1 MESPRPDLGPVPKPA
16 LAALGV
22 LAALKALGLVLVAG
36 AIASGIA
43 GVASGDLDVRL
54 VMALGSAGAILRALA
69 GWGTR
74 VTAARVA
81 IAVKHDLRG
90 KLWDR
95 IVGGDAEGAERD
107 EPDEDRPVDP
117 ARISEGSEREGSV
130 AVLATDGLDDL
141 DDYFSQSLPA
151 MIQAVVVPLVVGARI
166 LGADWLSALI
176 IVLTIPLV
184 PLFMILIGKH
194 TQEKTDEATS
204 SLARLA
210 NHLTELARGLPVLV
224 GLGRVEE
231 QSRALG
237 DIQSEYRARTQ
248 HTLRTAFLSALALEL
263 ISTISVALVAVVLGL
278 RLMNGSV
285 GLEAAL
291 LALILAPECFQAL
304 RELGSAFHSSQ
315 NGASALARVKRILAG
330 ARRGDVRGSRL
341 NVVARQ
347 DGPGERSLTRPV
359 PLTRLPAGFPSLA
372 EVVAQLGEPSERAA
386 EHAPTAVVVHELS
399 VRHEGRE
406 RPTLER
412 FSASIGG
419 ITAVSGPSGSGKST
433 LLKALAGALPSSAHA
448 SGWIVGVDAARTAY
462 APQTPRAFTTTPWD
476 ELALYGSDEPG
487 ALLAEV
493 GLEHRADA
501 ATAELSP
508 GEQRRLAVARA
519 LARVDDGATLLI
531 LDEPTAHLDRASAEL
546 VRDAIRCRA
555 KRATVVLATHE
566 PETLALADRVVG
578 VAAEK
583 TAGGSGDRKGEAAE
597 EGAPAGVDDDDAAN
611 TGPGTVG
618 VPMSTGPIRIAG
630 GPASQ
635 AIELP
640 KLRGPGHR
648 PVARRGSRARHEIL
662 SLLRPNA
669 MRWVL
674 GALLA
679 FVTTGMGLALTAVSG
694 WLIVRASVEEFI
706 MYLLVAIVGVRFFG
720 IGRAVS
726 RYVERLATHAASF
739 ATVDR
744 LRLRLW
750 RGVAARGAGSRR
762 LLEGGSP
769 VDYLVTLADDLRDQL
784 PRIIPSLVA
793 GVLALVG
800 IVVTTALAVPVA
812 LVLLVATALGGAI
825 AMWAAHGSMRT
836 RVRERSAL
844 VRGTASLALAADD
857 LRANGRAIPAIAR
870 LDRAADRLARAERG
884 SAWSA
889 GLADAVV
896 VLFCSA
902 LAAAAPVL
910 AGGLAA
916 EFACVV
922 ALLALAAVEPLSAFV
937 GACHRVPALR
947 ELARRIAPL
956 ADEPPAVMTGTT
968 PVPRPIS
975 SVALDDV
982 AAAYPG
988 QDAPVFRH
996 VTGEAGPGEWLV
1008 VSGPS
1013 GSGKSTLLSVLMGAL
1028 APTEGTVYASD
1039 VSLARADPAGW
1050 REAVAW
1056 CPQDA
1061 YVFDSRIRANLA
1073 IARSRDNAPTDDEM
1087 TDALARVGLSLGL
1100 DTRVGAGGSALSGGE
1115 RQRLA
1120 VARALL
1126 THAEVILL
1134 DEPAAHLDRPTA
1146 EAMMADIRRATADRI
1161 VVLVSHRPD
1170 AQAPEGSRVI
1180 ALG

>member
-36 AIASGIA
+36 AIAAGIA
-43 GVASGDLDVRL
+43 GLADGDLDASFVA
-54 VMALGSAGAILRALA
+54 ALGSAGAIVRALA
-69 GWGTR
+69 SWGTK
-74 VTAARVA
+74 VMAARVA
-81 IAVKHDLRG
+81 IAVKQDLRG
-90 KLWDR
+90 QLWDR
-95 IVGGDAEGAERD
+95 IVGGDAEGAEGAD
-107 EPDEDRPVDP
+107 SDADRPVDP

-184 PLFMILIGKH
+184 PFFMVLIGKH
-194 TQEKTDEATS
+194 TQEKTDEATG

-237 DIQSEYRARTQ
+237 DIQSEYHTRTQ
-248 HTLRTAFLSALALEL
+248 ATLRTAFLSALALEL

-278 RLMNGSV
+278 RLMNGTV

-330 ARRGDVRGSRL
+330 ARRGDVRGARL
-341 NVVARQ
+341 NVVASQ
-347 DGPGERSLTRPV
+347 GGSGERSLTRPE
-359 PLTRLPAGFPSLA
+359 PATTLPKGFPSLA
-372 EVVAQLGEPSERAA
+372 EVVAQLGHPQERTA
-386 EHAPTAVVVHELS
+386 EHTPTTIVVHELT

-412 FSASIGG
+412 FSAKIGG
-419 ITAVSGPSGSGKST
+419 ITAISGPSGSGKST
-433 LLKALAGALPSSAHA
+433 MLKALAGALPSSAHA
-448 SGWIVGVDAARTAY
+448 SGWVVGVDAERTAY
-462 APQTPRAFTTTPWD
+462 APQTPRAFTATPWD
-476 ELALYGSDEPG
+476 ELALYGAEDP
-487 ALLAEV
+487 ATLLAEV

-519 LARVDDGATLLI
+519 LARVDNGATLLV
-531 LDEPTAHLDRASAEL
+531 LDEPTAHLDHASAVL
-546 VRDAIRCRA
+546 VRDAILCRA

-578 VAAEK
+578 VVPLEAELLVPA
-583 TAGGSGDRKGEAAE
+583 TP
-597 EGAPAGVDDDDAAN
+597 AP
-611 TGPGTVG
+611 VG
-618 VPMSTGPIRIAG
+618 VPLTTGPIKIAG

-635 AIELP
+635 AIDLP

-648 PVARRGSRARHEIL
+648 PLARRGSRSRREIGA
-662 SLLRPNA
+662 LLRPDA
-669 MRWVL
+669 ARWAL

-679 FVTTGMGLALTAVSG
+679 FVTSGMGLALTAVSG

-726 RYVERLATHAASF
+726 RYVERLATHAAAF

-744 LRLRLW
+744 LRLKLW

-784 PRIIPSLVA
+784 PRVIPALVA
-793 GVLALVG
+793 GVLAIVG
-800 IVVTTALAVPVA
+800 IIVTTVFVA
-812 LVLLVATALGGAI
+812 PSLVLPTALTLVLAAALSGAV
-825 AMWAAHGSMRT
+825 AVWAARGSMKT
-836 RVRERSAL
+836 RVKERSAL
-844 VRGTASLALAADD
+844 ARGTAALALAADD
-857 LRANGRAIPAIAR
+857 LRANGRAVPAIAR

-889 GLADAVV
+889 GLADAIV
-896 VLFCSA
+896 VLACSA
-902 LAAAAPVL
+902 LAVAVPLL
-910 AGGLAA
+910 AGDLMA
-916 EFACVV
+916 EFACVI
-922 ALLALAAVEPLSAFV
+922 ALLALAAIEPLSGLAN
-937 GACHRVPALR
+937 ACHRVPALR

-956 ADEPPAVMTGTT
+956 AEDPPAVMTGST
-968 PVPRPIS
+968 PVPRPVTT
-975 SVALDDV
+975 VALDDV

-988 QDAPVFRH
+988 QDTPVFRG
-996 VTGEAGPGEWLV
+996 VTGEVARGEWLV

-1013 GSGKSTLLSVLMGAL
+1013 GSGKSTLLSVLMGSL
-1028 APTEGTVYASD
+1028 APAEGTVYASD
-1039 VSLARADPAGW
+1039 ISLARADAASW
-1050 REAVAW
+1050 RDAVAW

-1061 YVFDSRIRANLA
+1061 YVFDSRIRSNLA
-1073 IARSRDNAPTDDEM
+1073 IARSRDDAPTDDEM
-1087 TDALARVGLSLGL
+1087 TDALARVGLSLDL

-1126 THAEVILL
+1126 TNAEVILL

-1146 EAMMADIRRATADRI
+1146 EAMMADIREATADRI

-1180 ALG
+1180 AL

>member
-16 LAALGV
+16 LAALGI

-36 AIASGIA
+36 AIAAGIA
-43 GVASGDLDVRL
+43 GLADGDLDAGFVA
-54 VMALGSAGAILRALA
+54 ALGSAGAIVRALA
-69 GWGTR
+69 GWGTK
-74 VTAARVA
+74 VVAARVA
-81 IAVKHDLRG
+81 IAVKQDLRG
-90 KLWDR
+90 QLWDR
-95 IVGGDAEGAERD
+95 IVGGDAEGAEGAD
-107 EPDEDRPVDP
+107 SDADRPVDP

-151 MIQAVVVPLVVGARI
+151 MIQAVVVPLLVGARI

-194 TQEKTDEATS
+194 TQEKTDEATG

-237 DIQSEYRARTQ
+237 DIQGEYRRRTQ
-248 HTLRTAFLSALALEL
+248 ITLRTAFLSALALEL

-278 RLMNGSV
+278 RLMNGTV

-291 LALILAPECFQAL
+291 LALILAPECFQAM

-315 NGASALARVKRILAG
+315 NGASALARVKRILGG
-330 ARRGDVRGSRL
+330 ARRGDVRGARL

-347 DGPGERSLTRPV
+347 GGSAVRALTRPV
-359 PLTRLPAGFPSLA
+359 PVTRLPEGFPSLS
-372 EVVAQLGEPSERAA
+372 EVVAQLAEPGERTA
-386 EHAPTAVVVHELS
+386 EHAPTTIVVHELW

-406 RPTLER
+406 SPTLER
-412 FSASIGG
+412 FSAQIGG

-448 SGWIVGVDAARTAY
+448 SGWIVGVDAERTAY
-462 APQTPRAFTTTPWD
+462 APQTPRAFTATPWD
-476 ELALYGSDEPG
+476 ELALYGAEDPG

-493 GLEHRADA
+493 GLERRADA

-531 LDEPTAHLDRASAEL
+531 LDEPTAHLDRESAEL

-566 PETLALADRVVG
+566 PETLALADRIVG
-578 VAAEK
+578 VAPLADEVL
-583 TAGGSGDRKGEAAE
+583 API
-597 EGAPAGVDDDDAAN
+597 APA
-611 TGPGTVG
+611 PVG
-618 VPMSTGPIRIAG
+618 VPLSTGPIKIAG
-630 GPASQ
+630 GPESQ

-648 PVARRGSRARHEIL
+648 ALSREGARARREIA
-662 SLLRPNA
+662 SLLRPDA
-669 MRWVL
+669 LRWAL

-694 WLIVRASVEEFI
+694 WLIVRSSIEEFI

-726 RYVERLATHAASF
+726 RYAERLATHAASF
-739 ATVDR
+739 STVDR
-744 LRLRLW
+744 LRLKLW

-769 VDYLVTLADDLRDQL
+769 VDYLVTIADDLRDQL
-784 PRIIPSLVA
+784 PRIIPALVA
-793 GVLALVG
+793 GLLAIVG
-800 IVVTTALAVPVA
+800 IVVTTALVAPGLAVPVA
-812 LVLLVATALGGAI
+812 LALVFATALGSAI
-825 AMWAAHGSMRT
+825 AVWAARGSMRT
-836 RVRERSAL
+836 RVKERSAL
-844 VRGTASLALAADD
+844 ARGTASLALAADD
-857 LRANGRAIPAIAR
+857 LRANGRAVPAIAR

-884 SAWSA
+884 SAWCA

-896 VLFCSA
+896 VLACSA
-902 LAAAAPVL
+902 LAAGAPLL

-922 ALLALAAVEPLSAFV
+922 ALLALAAVEPLTGLV
-937 GACHRVPALR
+937 GACHRLPALR
-947 ELARRIAPL
+947 ELALRIAPL
-956 ADEPPAVMTGTT
+956 AEDPTPVMTGET
-968 PVPRPIS
+968 PIPRPVS
-975 SVALDDV
+975 SVVLDDV

-988 QDAPVFRH
+988 QAVPVFRH
-996 VTGEAGPGEWLV
+996 VSGEVAPGEWLV

-1013 GSGKSTLLSVLMGAL
+1013 GSGKSTLLSVLMGSL
-1028 APTEGTVYASD
+1028 AAAEGAVYASGI
-1039 VSLARADPAGW
+1039 SLARAEADSW
-1050 REAVAW
+1050 RDAVAW

-1073 IARSRDNAPTDDEM
+1073 IARSRENAPTDDEM

-1126 THAEVILL
+1126 TSAEVILL

-1170 AQAPEGSRVI
+1170 AQAPEGATVI
-1180 ALG
+1180 SLG

>member
-16 LAALGV
+16 LAGLGA

-36 AIASGIA
+36 AVASGIA
-43 GVASGDLDVRL
+43 GLASGDLDVRG
-54 VMALGSAGAILRALA
+54 VMMLGSAGAILRAVA
-69 GWGTR
+69 AWGTR
-74 VTAARVA
+74 VVAARVA
-81 IAVKHDLRG
+81 ITVKQDLRG
-90 KLWDR
+90 QLWDR
-95 IVGGDAEGAERD
+95 IASGDAEGAEGED
-107 EPDEDRPVDP
+107 PHADRPVDP
-117 ARISEGSEREGSV
+117 ARISQGSEREGSI

-151 MIQAVVVPLVVGARI
+151 MIQAAVVPLVVGARI

-184 PLFMILIGKH
+184 PVFMILIGKH
-194 TQEKTDEATS
+194 TQEKTDEATGA
-204 SLARLA
+204 LARLA

-224 GLGRVEE
+224 GLGRVDE
-231 QSRALG
+231 QSRALAE
-237 DIQSEYRARTQ
+237 IQGEYRTRTQ
-248 HTLRTAFLSALALEL
+248 RTLRTAFLSALALEL

-278 RLMNGSV
+278 RLMHGTV

-330 ARRGDVRGSRL
+330 ARRGDVRGARL

-347 DGPGERSLTRPV
+347 DGSAARSLTRPE
-359 PLTRLPAGFPSLA
+359 PLTKLPAGFPSLA
-372 EVVAQLGEPSERAA
+372 EVVAQLGEPLERAA
-386 EHAPTAVVVHELS
+386 DAAPTTIAVHELT
-399 VRHEGRE
+399 VRHEGRA

-419 ITAVSGPSGSGKST
+419 ITAVAGPSGSGKST

-448 SGWIVGVDAARTAY
+448 SGWVVGIDTDRTAY
-462 APQTPRAFTTTPWD
+462 APQTPRAFTSTPWD
-476 ELALYGSDEPG
+476 ELALYGAEDPG
-487 ALLAEV
+487 SLLTEV
-493 GLEHRADA
+493 GLDHRADA

-519 LARVDDGATLLI
+519 LARVDAGATLLI

-546 VRDAIRCRA
+546 VRGAIRCRA

-566 PETLALADRVVG
+566 PETLALAGRIVRVAEGGTVHPG
-578 VAAEK
+578 GAAEL
-583 TAGGSGDRKGEAAE
+583 
-597 EGAPAGVDDDDAAN
+597 GAPADPDGAARAAS
-611 TGPGTVG
+611 GTVG
-618 VPMSTGPIRIAG
+618 VPVSTGPVRIAG

-648 PVARRGSRARHEIL
+648 PVARRGSRSRREIR
-662 SLLRPNA
+662 SLLRPDA
-669 MRWVL
+669 LRWGF

-726 RYVERLATHAASF
+726 RYGERLATHAASF

-784 PRIIPSLVA
+784 PRVIPGVVA
-793 GVLALVG
+793 GLLAIVG
-800 IVVTTALAVPVA
+800 IVVTTALVAPALALPVA
-812 LVLLVATALGGAI
+812 LVLVVAAALSGAI
-825 AMWAAHGSMRT
+825 AVWAARGSMRT
-836 RVRERSAL
+836 RVKERSAL
-844 VRGTASLALAADD
+844 ARGTAALALAADD
-857 LRANGRAIPAIAR
+857 LRANGRAVPAIAR
-870 LDRAADRLARAERG
+870 LDRAGERLARAERG

-889 GLADAVV
+889 GLADAVI
-896 VLFCSA
+896 LLCCSA
-902 LAAAAPVL
+902 LAAAVPVL

-922 ALLALAAVEPLSAFV
+922 ALLALAAVEPLSGLAN
-937 GACHRVPALR
+937 ACHRVPALR

-956 ADEPPAVMTGTT
+956 ADEPPAVMTGRT
-968 PVPRPIS
+968 PVPRPVS

-988 QDAPVFRH
+988 QDVPVFRH
-996 VTGEAGPGEWLV
+996 VSGEVAPGEWLV

-1028 APTEGTVYASD
+1028 APVEGTVYASE
-1039 VSLARADPAGW
+1039 VSLARADAASW
-1050 REAVAW
+1050 RDAVAW

-1073 IARSRDNAPTDDEM
+1073 IARSRENAPTDEEM
-1087 TDALARVGLSLGL
+1087 TAALARVGLSLDL

-1126 THAEVILL
+1126 TSAEVILL

>member
-1 MESPRPDLGPVPKPA
+1 MESPRPDLGPVPKIA

-36 AIASGIA
+36 AVASGVA
-43 GVASGDLDVRL
+43 GVASGGLDVSL
-54 VMALGSAGAILRALA
+54 VAALGSGGAVLRALA

-81 IAVKHDLRG
+81 IAVKQDLRG
-90 KLWDR
+90 QLWDR
-95 IVGGDAEGAERD
+95 IAGGDAEGAEG
-107 EPDEDRPVDP
+107 EETEADRPVDP

-151 MIQAVVVPLVVGARI
+151 MIQAAVVPLVVGARI

-176 IVLTIPLV
+176 VVLTIPLV

-194 TQEKTDEATS
+194 TQAKTDEATG

-224 GLGRVEE
+224 GLGRVDE
-231 QSRALG
+231 QSRALA
-237 DIQSEYRARTQ
+237 DIQGEYRVRTQ
-248 HTLRTAFLSALALEL
+248 RTLRTAFLSALALEL

-304 RELGSAFHSSQ
+304 RDLGSAFHSSQ

-330 ARRGDVRGSRL
+330 ARRGDVRGARL

-347 DGPGERSLTRPV
+347 TGSGERSLTRPE
-359 PLTRLPAGFPSLA
+359 PLTKLPPGFPSLA
-372 EVVAQLGEPSERAA
+372 EVVAQLGEPHERTA
-386 EHAPTAVVVHELS
+386 EHAPTAVVVHELT
-399 VRHEGRE
+399 VRHEGRS

-412 FSASIGG
+412 FSAQIGG

-462 APQTPRAFTTTPWD
+462 APQTPRAFTATPWD
-476 ELALYGSDEPG
+476 ELALYGAADPAS
-487 ALLAEV
+487 LLAEM
-493 GLEHRADA
+493 GLDHRADA

-531 LDEPTAHLDRASAEL
+531 LDEPTAHLDHASAEL
-546 VRDAIRCRA
+546 VRGAIRCRA
-555 KRATVVLATHE
+555 KRAAVVLATHE
-566 PETLALADRVVG
+566 PETLALADRIVG
-578 VAAEK
+578 VAPLTDDVLAPI
-583 TAGGSGDRKGEAAE
+583 AAT
-597 EGAPAGVDDDDAAN
+597 PS
-611 TGPGTVG
+611 GTVA
-618 VPMSTGPIRIAG
+618 VPVSTGPIKIAG
-630 GPASQ
+630 GPASK

-648 PVARRGSRARHEIL
+648 PVERRGSRSRRQIGA
-662 SLLRPNA
+662 LLRPDA
-669 MRWVL
+669 VRWAL

-726 RYVERLATHAASF
+726 RYAERLATHAASF

-784 PRIIPSLVA
+784 PRVIPAFAA
-793 GVLALVG
+793 GVLAIVG
-800 IVVTTALAVPVA
+800 IVVTTALVAPGLTLPVA
-812 LVLLVATALGGAI
+812 GVLVLASVAGGAI
-825 AMWAAHGSMRT
+825 AVWAARGSMRV
-836 RVRERSAL
+836 RVKERSAL
-844 VRGTASLALAADD
+844 ARGTASLALAADD
-857 LRANGRAIPAIAR
+857 LRANGRAVPAIAR
-870 LDRAADRLARAERG
+870 LDRAAERLAAAERRA
-884 SAWSA
+884 AWSA

-896 VLFCSA
+896 VLCCSA
-902 LAAAAPVL
+902 LAAGAAIL
-910 AGGLAA
+910 AGDLAA
-916 EFACVV
+916 EFVCVV
-922 ALLALAAVEPLSAFV
+922 ALLALAAVEPLSGLV
-937 GACHRVPALR
+937 GSCHRLPALR
-947 ELARRIAPL
+947 ELAQRIAPL
-956 ADEPPAVMTGTT
+956 TEEPPAVMTGTT

-988 QDAPVFRH
+988 QETPVFRH
-996 VTGEAGPGEWLV
+996 VTGEATPGEWLV

-1028 APTEGTVYASD
+1028 APVEGSVYASE
-1039 VSLARADPAGW
+1039 VSLARAEAASW
-1050 REAVAW
+1050 QRAVAW

-1073 IARSRDNAPTDDEM
+1073 IARSRENAPTDDEM
-1087 TDALARVGLSLGL
+1087 IEALAQVGLSLDL

-1126 THAEVILL
+1126 ARAEVILL

-1146 EAMMADIRRATADRI
+1146 EAMMTDIRRATADRI

-1180 ALG
+1180 AVG